1 MRVDRASRY
10 IAATAE
16 RIYRALTDPNAV
28 QSWLPPEGARG
39 ILEEFEPWAGGAFK
53 MTLVFGTAGET
64 GTRKSS
70 LTTDVVDGEF
80 LELVP
85 DRLVR
90 QRFTFRSDDPSFAGA
105 MVMSWTLTPG
115 LGGTDVEIAAENVPT
130 GITPQEHAVGMASS
144 LANLA
149 KYVESSALNSE

>member
-1 MRVDRASRY
+1 MRVDRATRR
-10 IAATAE
+10 IAATAD
-16 RIYRALTDPNAV
+16 RIYQALTDREMV

-39 ILEEFEPWAGGAFK
+39 IIDEFEPRPGGAFR
-53 MTLVFGTAGET
+53 MTLVFGTPGES
-64 GTRKSS
+64 GARKSS

-90 QRFTFRSDDPSFAGA
+90 QRFEFRSDDPSFAGA
-105 MVMSWTLTPG
+105 MVMTWTMTPG
-115 LGGTDVEIAAENVPT
+115 PEGTDVAIAAENVPM
-130 GITPQEHAVGMASS
+130 GIRPRDHEAGMASS

-149 KYVESSALNSE
+149 RCVE